1 MKKPLIER
9 FQQLA
14 GIKPLYERSTEQDF
28 SDSFDDAYIEKYLSQ
43 NGTRHVSYVSGK
55 GVKMTD
61 EDWAQHKGGY
71 TINNGRVGYIKDDGS
86 LHSVK
91 LPDAVGEK
99 QSLIRYMNDKY
110 KRNDNV
116 PVVGE

>member
-1 MKKPLIER
+1 MKKLLSES

-14 GIKPLYERSTEQDF
+14 GIKPLYQLDEKQDF
-28 SDSFDDAYIEKYLSQ
+28 SDSFDNAYIEKMLKDD
-43 NGTRHVSYVSGK
+43 GTRHVSYVSGK

-71 TINNGRVGYIKDDGS
+71 TINNGRVGYIKNDGS
-86 LHSVK
+86 LHSIK
-91 LPDAVGEK
+91 LPTSVGEK

>member
-1 MKKPLIER
+1 MDNFNFKKYL
-9 FQQLA
+9 
-14 GIKPLYERSTEQDF
+14 TENILLKEY
-28 SDSFDDAYIEKYLSQ
+28 DDAWVEKFLSQ
-43 NGTRHVSYVSGK
+43 NGTKHVSYKSGK
-55 GVKMTD
+55 GVEMTD

-91 LPDAVGEK
+91 LPTSVGEK

-116 PVVGE
+116 PVVSE

>member
-43 NGTRHVSYVSGK
+43 KGTRHVSYVSGK
-55 GVKMTD
+55 GVEMKD

-91 LPDAVGEK
+91 LPVSVGEK

-110 KRNDNV
+110 ERNDNV
-116 PVVGE
+116 PVVSE